1 MRQSCG
7 CSEAV
12 GLEPVFPI
20 PRVHGYPY
28 NWAKETDTQISVQLA
43 LLLYCTDMSA
53 NHTTDQRQPFRVYSA
68 STLGAAIRHYRNSL
82 GITQK
87 ELAARA
93 GMPRNYV
100 NALEN
105 GLETEQLK
113 RTLAVLRELGVRMTL
128 DREDW

>member
-1 MRQSCG
+1 MQ
-7 CSEAV
+7 V
-12 GLEPVFPI
+12 
-20 PRVHGYPY
+20 
-28 NWAKETDTQISVQLA
+28 A

-53 NHTTDQRQPFRVYSA
+53 NHTTDKRQPFRVYSA
-68 STLGAAIRHYRNSL
+68 STLGAAIRHYRNAL
-82 GITQK
+82 GISQK

-93 GMPRNYV
+93 GIPRNYV

>member
-1 MRQSCG
+1 MQV
-7 CSEAV
+7 EI
-12 GLEPVFPI
+12 LI
-20 PRVHGYPY
+20 H
-28 NWAKETDTQISVQLA
+28 
-43 LLLYCTDMSA
+43 CTDMSA
-53 NHTTDQRQPFRVYSA
+53 SNRDPKSQRFRVYSA
-68 STLGAAIRHYRNSL
+68 STLGAAIRHYRNAL
-82 GITQK
+82 GISQA

-113 RTLAVLRELGVRMTL
+113 RTLAVLRELGVRLTL

>member
-1 MRQSCG
+1 MQS
-7 CSEAV
+7 
-12 GLEPVFPI
+12 P
-20 PRVHGYPY
+20 
-28 NWAKETDTQISVQLA
+28 K
-43 LLLYCTDMSA
+43 LLYCTNMSA
-53 NHTTDQRQPFRVYSA
+53 NGKDRKGQRFRVYSA
-68 STLGAAIRHYRNSL
+68 STLGAAIRHYRNAL
-82 GITQK
+82 GISQT
-87 ELAARA
+87 ELAART

>member
-1 MRQSCG
+1 M
-7 CSEAV
+7 
-12 GLEPVFPI
+12 
-20 PRVHGYPY
+20 
-28 NWAKETDTQISVQLA
+28 N
-43 LLLYCTDMSA
+43 A
-53 NHTTDQRQPFRVYSA
+53 NDEDPKSQRFRVYSA
-68 STLGAAIRHYRNSL
+68 ATLGAAIRHYRNAL
-82 GITQK
+82 GISQT

>member
-1 MRQSCG
+1 MQ
-7 CSEAV
+7 V
-12 GLEPVFPI
+12 
-20 PRVHGYPY
+20 
-28 NWAKETDTQISVQLA
+28 A

-53 NHTTDQRQPFRVYSA
+53 NHKTDKRQPFRVYSA
-68 STLGAAIRHYRNSL
+68 STLGAAIRHYRNAL
-82 GITQK
+82 GISQQ

>member
-1 MRQSCG
+1 MQ
-7 CSEAV
+7 V
-12 GLEPVFPI
+12 
-20 PRVHGYPY
+20 
-28 NWAKETDTQISVQLA
+28 A
-43 LLLYCTDMSA
+43 LLLYCMDMSA
-53 NHTTDQRQPFRVYSA
+53 NDITGKRQPFRVYSA
-68 STLGAAIRHYRNSL
+68 STLGAAIRHYRNAL
-82 GITQK
+82 GVSQK

-93 GMPRNYV
+93 GIPRNYV

>member
-1 MRQSCG
+1 M
-7 CSEAV
+7 
-12 GLEPVFPI
+12 
-20 PRVHGYPY
+20 
-28 NWAKETDTQISVQLA
+28 N
-43 LLLYCTDMSA
+43 A
-53 NHTTDQRQPFRVYSA
+53 NDEDPKSQRFRVYNA
-68 STLGAAIRHYRNSL
+68 ATLGAAIRHYRNAL
-82 GITQK
+82 GISQT